1 MLQSS
6 GPVAYDLR
14 SFFQALGGV
23 TGRRPGLADEDR
35 TDSVAEVEVLDED
48 RARITAEPLT
58 VRGYVDGV
66 QASACVSYIEHRPV
80 ILMYVG
86 AACIGP
92 DLGAVTVRERLS
104 IVAAERDAAQLDAI
118 RQGIPLELIDADDPM
133 VLERVVRTHVDQTR
147 ERLELE
153 VIEAVQAMEGPRLPV
168 VVDGD
173 LRARGAIGGLVGV
186 AKTLRTRYL
195 PDESVL
201 LGLPAGWRSPRFRI
215 TSPGGSTDR
224 YSCYLRILD
233 AGDQAWSFGLIR
245 LEAYDEELLDPL
257 AALCLRQRQGS
268 RSGDRRFDVHLAPV
282 RACEELLRARRPAAF
297 RHL

>member
-1 MLQSS
+1 MTHPT
-6 GPVAYDLR
+6 GPDAYDLR

-23 TGRRPGLADEDR
+23 SGRRPGLADEDR
-35 TDSVAEVEVLDED
+35 TDSVAEVEVFDEGRVPV
-48 RARITAEPLT
+48 RATPLA

-66 QASACVSYIEHRPV
+66 QASACVAYFEHRPV
-80 ILMYVG
+80 QLMYVG

-92 DLGAVTVRERLS
+92 SLAPVAVRERLS
-104 IVAAERDAAQLDAI
+104 IVAAECDADRLDAI
-118 RQGIPLELIDADDPM
+118 RQGIPLELLGAEDPM
-133 VLERVVRTHVDQTR
+133 VLERVVRTHVDSTR

-153 VIEAVQAMEGPRLPV
+153 VIEAARALPGPRLPV

-173 LRARGAIGGLVGV
+173 LRARGAIAGLVGV

-195 PDESVL
+195 ADETVL
-201 LGLPAGWRSPRFRI
+201 LGLPPGWRSPRFRI
-215 TSPGGSTDR
+215 SAGGGSADR
-224 YSCYLRILD
+224 FSCYLRILD
-233 AGDQAWSFGLIR
+233 AGEQAWSFGLIR
-245 LEAYDEELLDPL
+245 LEAYDPELLDPL
-257 AALCLRQRQGS
+257 AALCLSQRQGA